1 MTYSEARAQFIE
13 KYGQPTRWNL
23 ILSTEESPLQAY
35 TTFETKAAA
44 KAYVDGEE
52 VDGEIFYSV
61 YPGMIICVENDSI
74 DSNNGIYEVINN
86 PEYDLNNSDSRK
98 YLLNKY
104 YDATTVDTL
113 ISGIQ
118 PGSGEMHFTNAD
130 MMDDSQSRGH
140 LIYFTGVSDM
150 DCSANTKE
158 CDSSNMLFTANIG
171 YDTTGTL
178 FTAAQ
183 VSASDVRLKDHIE
196 ELDVD
201 LGKVGEIDK
210 VKYTWKDNM
219 NGKRHIGTTAQSL
232 EATFPELVYTNP
244 ETGYK
249 AVNYEGLSV
258 IALAAI
264 DKLYARVR
272 DLENTVRK
280 LTKEQ
285 Q

>member
-1 MTYSEARAQFIE
+1 MSNYEEMIARYKELYNLDDTTLSDWQKTLAVIDGRPAEAYRQFGTVSDASILLQGQEIEGETYYDVYAGA
-13 KYGQPTRWNL
+13 L
-23 ILSTEESPLQAY
+23 I
-35 TTFETKAAA
+35 
-44 KAYVDGEE
+44 
-52 VDGEIFYSV
+52 SV
-61 YPGMIICVENDSI
+61 IADTS
-74 DSNNGIYEVINN
+74 DNNGLYQVVNN
-86 PEYDLNNSDSRK
+86 PDYNASSDNRK
-98 YLLNKY
+98 FLLKKY
-104 YDATTVDTL
+104 YDASTVESL
-113 ISGIQ
+113 IGNTGMYFKNVED
-118 PGSGEMHFTNAD
+118 PDAD
-130 MMDDSQSRGH
+130 KQM
-140 LIYFTGVSDM
+140 LVYFTGVSDPR
-150 DCSANTKE
+150 SHK
-158 CDSSNMLFTANIG
+158 DSSMFIVPSIA
-171 YDTTGTL
+171 YDKDGTL
-178 FTAAQ
+178 FAETLVQ
-183 VSASDVRLKDHIE
+183 TSDARLKDHIE

>member
-1 MTYSEARAQFIE
+1 M
-13 KYGQPTRWNL
+13 
-23 ILSTEESPLQAY
+23 
-35 TTFETKAAA
+35 
-44 KAYVDGEE
+44 
-52 VDGEIFYSV
+52 
-61 YPGMIICVENDSI
+61 
-74 DSNNGIYEVINN
+74 SNNYEEMIARYKELYNLDDTTLSDWQKTLAVIDGRPAEAYRQFGTVSDASILLQGQEIEGETYYDVYAGALISVIADTPDNNGLYQVVNN
-86 PEYDLNNSDSRK
+86 PEYDESSDNRK
-98 YLLNKY
+98 FLLKKY
-104 YDATTVDTL
+104 YDASTVESL
-113 ISGIQ
+113 IGNVGMYFKNVED
-118 PGSGEMHFTNAD
+118 PDAD
-130 MMDDSQSRGH
+130 KQM
-140 LIYFTGVSDM
+140 LVYFTGVSDPR
-150 DCSANTKE
+150 THK
-158 CDSSNMLFTANIG
+158 DSSMFIVPSIA
-171 YDTTGTL
+171 YDKDGTL
-178 FTAAQ
+178 FAETLVQ
-183 VSASDVRLKDHIE
+183 TSDARLKDHIE

-232 EATFPELVYTNP
+232 ETTFPELVYTNP

-272 DLENTVRK
+272 ELENTVRK

>member
-1 MTYSEARAQFIE
+1 M
-13 KYGQPTRWNL
+13 
-23 ILSTEESPLQAY
+23 
-35 TTFETKAAA
+35 
-44 KAYVDGEE
+44 
-52 VDGEIFYSV
+52 
-61 YPGMIICVENDSI
+61 
-74 DSNNGIYEVINN
+74 SNNYEEMIARYKELYNLDDTTLSDWQKTLAVIDGRPAEAYRQFGTVSDASILLQGQEIEGETYYDVYAGALISVIADTSANNGLYQVVNN
-86 PEYDLNNSDSRK
+86 PEYDESSDNRK
-98 YLLNKY
+98 FLLKKY
-104 YDATTVDTL
+104 YDASTVESL
-113 ISGIQ
+113 IGNVGMYFKNVED
-118 PGSGEMHFTNAD
+118 PDAD
-130 MMDDSQSRGH
+130 KQM
-140 LIYFTGVSDM
+140 LVYFTGVSDPR
-150 DCSANTKE
+150 THK
-158 CDSSNMLFTANIG
+158 DSSMFIVPSIA
-171 YDTTGTL
+171 YDKDGTL
-178 FTAAQ
+178 FAETLVQ
-183 VSASDVRLKDHIE
+183 TSDARLKDHIE

-232 EATFPELVYTNP
+232 ETTFPELVYTNP

-272 DLENTVRK
+272 ELENIVRK

>member
-1 MTYSEARAQFIE
+1 M
-13 KYGQPTRWNL
+13 
-23 ILSTEESPLQAY
+23 
-35 TTFETKAAA
+35 
-44 KAYVDGEE
+44 
-52 VDGEIFYSV
+52 
-61 YPGMIICVENDSI
+61 
-74 DSNNGIYEVINN
+74 SNNYEEMIARYKELYNLDDTTLSDWQKTLAVIDGRPAEAYRQFGTVSDASILLQGQEIEGETYYDVYAGALISVIADTPDNNGLYQVVNN
-86 PEYDLNNSDSRK
+86 PEYDESSDNRK
-98 YLLNKY
+98 FLLKKY
-104 YDATTVDTL
+104 YDASTVESL
-113 ISGIQ
+113 IGNVGMYFKNVED
-118 PGSGEMHFTNAD
+118 PDAD
-130 MMDDSQSRGH
+130 KQM
-140 LIYFTGVSDM
+140 LVYFTGVSDPR
-150 DCSANTKE
+150 THK
-158 CDSSNMLFTANIG
+158 DSSMFIVPSIA
-171 YDTTGTL
+171 YDKDGTL
-178 FTAAQ
+178 FAETLVQ
-183 VSASDVRLKDHIE
+183 TSDARLKDHIE

-272 DLENTVRK
+272 ELENIVRK